1 MQNMNIKRI
10 KELQKLL
17 EKNPLDPFLLYAMT
31 LEFLGKNNEF
41 CLASF
46 RKLLT
51 EFPDYL
57 PTYYQAAQ
65 LFADCGYVKEARA
78 TYELGIEKTAFSKNT
93 KALEEIKNAFHNF
106 ELEHDEQ

>member
-1 MQNMNIKRI
+1 MQKLNIKRI

-17 EKNPLDPFLLYAMT
+17 EKNPLDPFLVHAMT
-31 LEFLGKNNEF
+31 LEFLGENNAF
-41 CLASF
+41 CLARL

-65 LFADCGYVKEARA
+65 LFADCGYVEEDRA

-93 KALEEIKNAFHNF
+93 KALEEIRNAFSNF
-106 ELEHDEQ
+106 ELENDNQ

>member
-1 MQNMNIKRI
+1 MNIKRI

-65 LFADCGYVKEARA
+65 LFSDCGYVEEARV
-78 TYELGIEKTAFSKNT
+78 TYELGIEKTALSKNI
-93 KALEEIKNAFHNF
+93 KALEEIKNAFKNF
-106 ELEHDEQ
+106 EFEQDDQ